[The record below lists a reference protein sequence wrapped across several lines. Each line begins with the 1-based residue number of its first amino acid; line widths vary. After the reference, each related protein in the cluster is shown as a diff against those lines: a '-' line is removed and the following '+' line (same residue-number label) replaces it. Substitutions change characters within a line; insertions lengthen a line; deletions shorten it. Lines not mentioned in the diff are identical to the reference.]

1 MTFSNIFFNIC
12 LGVIVVL
19 HVGRKEGTNPW
30 ILGVGKP
37 TLDTF

>member
-1 MTFSNIFFNIC
+1 MTILNKVFDIH
-12 LGVIVVL
+12 LGIIVVS
-19 HVGRKEGTNPW
+19 HVGRKEGTNPR

>member
-1 MTFSNIFFNIC
+1 MFSNKVFDIR
-12 LGVIVVL
+12 LGVIIVL
-19 HVGRKEGTNPW
+19 HVGRKEGMNPW

>member
-1 MTFSNIFFNIC
+1 MTFSNNVFDIY
-12 LGVIVVL
+12 LGVIVMS